1 MSVET
6 APPPP
11 AATRAADPGQEVFVV
26 YDGMCPFCSRYVM
39 LYRIRQ
45 LAGRVHMIDA
55 RSDHPLVGEI
65 RAAGLNL
72 DNGMAVKWGG
82 RLYHGADALHVLA
95 LLGTEDGAFNAVNR
109 WVFRRPKLGRALY
122 PWMVAGR
129 RLTLRLLGR
138 PPIAE

>member
-1 MSVET
+1 MSAES
-6 APPPP
+6 
-11 AATRAADPGQEVFVV
+11 QEVFVV
-26 YDGMCPFCSRYVM
+26 YDGLCPFCSRYVM

-55 RSDHPLVGEI
+55 RSDHPLVAEV
-65 RAAGLNL
+65 RAAGLSL
-72 DNGMAVKWGG
+72 ENGMAVKWQGA
-82 RLYHGADALHVLA
+82 LYHGADALHVLA
-95 LLGTEDGAFNAVNR
+95 MLGSEGSLFNRLNR
-109 WVFRRPKLGRALY
+109 LVFRRPKLGRLLY